1 MIYEFRM
8 KKINETK
15 NHFLEEAEPNELMS
29 KNHKKF
35 CTILN
40 YIEHILI
47 LASTTTGCIS
57 ISDFASLIDI
67 PIGVT
72 SSAIALKI
80 CAIAAGVKKYTSMIK
95 DKL

>member
-1 MIYEFRM
+1 
-8 KKINETK
+8 
-15 NHFLEEAEPNELMS
+15 MS
-29 KNHKKF
+29 KNHKTF

-80 CAIAAGVKKYTSMIK
+80 CAIAAGVKKYNSMIK